1 MKFKK
6 TVFLL
11 AGIGLAAWL
20 CGGWTGGDPFEAVQA
35 QENPKAG
42 WVDRDAFEIRAG
54 RSGLVAHATIHNP
67 RDVTVNELFRVGVR
81 SMAGQTRLE
90 ASQRLSLKPGANA
103 VELPLGGMLRTGQQA
118 DSLVQY
124 TFGSGANQEQGGY
137 LFIDTIAQLETRLV
151 GFPEMLAGST
161 GSIQLVAL
169 NHATGAP
176 VAGADAEV
184 VLVRD
189 TVRHPLFQ
197 GKTNED
203 GSIDASFA
211 VSPSLAGEGKL
222 EIRVAAEGYGE
233 DLLEQPVSVKRKAKI
248 LLTTDKPQ
256 YQPGQFIEMRA
267 LSLNAG
273 DLKPV
278 SGQPLT
284 FEVMDG
290 KGNKVFKETADTGA
304 FGVAS
309 ARFALATEVN
319 LGSYI
324 VRAILGDDQS
334 EKQVAVDRYVLPK
347 FAIEVTTDR
356 NFYKPGDTL
365 KGDIQSDYFFG
376 KPVAGGAVKVTAST
390 FAVNFETFSELEGR
404 LDDNGHWSFTLPLP
418 AHFVG
423 TEFEQGQA
431 SVRLELEVTDTADH
445 AELKT
450 VMKSVAASDMQVHI
464 IAEGGNLAP
473 GVENQVY
480 VLVAQPDGSPI
491 EGAVVTA
498 GTGQSGTKLRVATDA
513 LGVGT
518 LRFTPG
524 AGDTELTVDVQ
535 DKSGRSH
542 SHTATLSA
550 EPGADALLVRT
561 DKTLYRA
568 GDTLHAE
575 VVSTKQ
581 RGNVYFDLVREG
593 QTVMTR
599 SGTIE
604 NGRASLDF
612 DLDPGLM
619 GSVVLH
625 AYMFSPTTDLIRD
638 TRLLYINPADGLQLA
653 VSMDHDTYRPGEEA
667 MLNFSVTDR
676 QGRPTAAA
684 LGIAIVDES
693 VFALQ
698 ELHPGLEKVFFTLEQ
713 EIMKPR
719 YEIHGYHL
727 DTIIKDPILPVP
739 LPEPM
744 AWDDQQQE
752 AAKVL
757 LASADAPPAPPIQ
770 QNSFTAKR
778 GATETALA
786 ERFAADYERVQK
798 AIQRYVEKHNWKF
811 PNDMEDTLLRQK
823 YLSARELQDPW
834 GNRYVF
840 DFSQLEPTG
849 GWFGM
854 RSAGP
859 DGLAETGDDI
869 TPETPWIQ
877 NRMAGLGGGFGGGGR
892 GGFGGG
898 GFAGRLRRGVA
909 MFKGEAVM
917 EEMVMPDAAPMPLS
931 SVAGDMAA
939 AIGEDKSA
947 EMEGAAAPPRIR
959 EYFPET
965 LLFEP
970 ALITDGQG
978 RATLAVGL
986 ADSITTWRMTT
997 MASSAAG
1004 ALGST
1009 ETPMRVFQEFFV
1021 DLDLPVFLTQNDR
1034 VSIPVV
1040 LYNYLDHAQDVRLM
1054 FETGDWFTLDGDP
1067 EVTVNMAAGEV
1078 RSMYFPIQVTA
1089 LGHHKL
1095 TVFAYGETMQDAIRR
1110 EVEVAPDGEKVETS
1124 ISDRL
1129 SATVEHTITIPNG
1142 SVEGAQKILVRV
1154 YPGVFSQIVDGLDSM
1169 LQMPSGCFEQ
1179 TSSTTYPNILI
1190 VQYMKET
1197 EQINPELQ
1205 LKAEGFINAGY
1216 QRLLTYEVQGGGF
1229 SWFGDPPANKVLTA
1243 WGLKEFYDMA
1253 QIHEV
1258 DPNVMTRTRAWL
1270 LNQQESD
1277 GSWKPDANYL
1287 HAESW
1292 GNIQSGDLLV
1302 TAYIADALLT
1312 SPERDGGIDKA
1323 IQYLKGHW
1331 QKAEDAYTLALVAN
1345 ALVSWDK
1352 NDGTATAVLEKLHG
1366 MRVTEGD
1373 TTHWKGSATVTFTE
1387 GDAADVE
1394 ATALALTAFMK
1405 AGKYADTT
1413 TEGLTWIIQKK
1424 QASGHW
1430 GSTQSTI
1437 LALKVLTLSLQ
1448 HQSKD
1453 VNASIRVIVND
1464 AVVSEFKVT
1473 EENADVMRLVDAGA
1487 ETRTGAN
1494 KVRIEFSGEGSL
1506 LYQVVG
1512 RHYAPWTRR
1521 WPKHEPFS
1529 ITVEYDKTELAVN
1542 DVVTAKVTVK
1552 NNLPGQTEM
1561 TIVDLGVPPGFQVE
1575 RADLDEL
1582 VERKLITRYDV
1593 AGRQLIL
1600 YFDHIAGNATL
1611 TFEYGLRAKFPL
1623 KAQTPASR
1631 VYAYY
1636 NAELEATAAPV
1647 TLEVK

>member
-1 MKFKK
+1 MNLQK
-6 TVFLL
+6 TAVLL
-11 AGIGLAAWL
+11 AVVGLSLALGVHWL
-20 CGGWTGGDPFEAVQA
+20 QSSAFTPAMA
-35 QENPKAG
+35 QEGPKPG
-42 WVDRDAFEIRAG
+42 RVDRERFEIRPENG
-54 RSGLVAHATIHNP
+54 HLVAHLTIRNP
-67 RDVTVNELFRVGVR
+67 RELVANELLRVTIQ
-81 SMAGQTRLE
+81 SMEGQMRLDAAE
-90 ASQRLSLKPGANA
+90 RVTLQPGENQVALSLGGA
-103 VELPLGGMLRTGQQA
+103 LRGEQYA

-124 TFGSGANQEQGGY
+124 ALGSGADREQGGF
-137 LFIDTIAQLETRLV
+137 LFIDTIPQLETRLV

-161 GSIQLVAL
+161 ASLQVVAL

-176 VAGADAEV
+176 VPGAEAEV
-184 VLVRD
+184 TLVHDATRD
-189 TVRHPLFQ
+189 ILYT
-197 GKTNED
+197 GKT
-203 GSIDASFA
+203 DANGA
-211 VSPSLAGEGKL
+211 VVTTFQVQPKFAGECRV
-222 EIRVAAEGYGE
+222 EIRMIADGYGE
-233 DLLEQPVSVKRKAKI
+233 DLIEQPVTVKRKSKI
-248 LLTTDKPQ
+248 MLTTDKPQ

-290 KGNKVFKETADTGA
+290 KGNKVFKDSPETDAY
-304 FGVAS
+304 GVAS
-309 ARFALATEVN
+309 ARFQLATEVN

-324 VRAILGDDQS
+324 VRAILGEDQS
-334 EKQVAVDRYVLPK
+334 EKQVQVERYVLPK
-347 FAIEVTTDR
+347 FEIDVTTDR

-365 KGDIQSDYFFG
+365 KGEIQSDYFFG
-376 KPVAGGAVKVTAST
+376 KPVAGGTVKVTAST
-390 FAVNFETFSELEGR
+390 FVVNFDTFSELEGT
-404 LDDNGHWSFTLPLP
+404 LDENGHWSFSLPLP

-423 TEFEQGQA
+423 TELEQGQA
-431 SVRLELEVTDTADH
+431 SVRLEVEVTDTADH
-445 AELKT
+445 AELKS
-450 VMKSVAASDMQVHI
+450 VMKTVAGSDMQVHV
-464 IAEGGNLAP
+464 IAEGGKLAP

-498 GTGQSGTKLRVATDA
+498 ESSQFDAKIRVATDA
-513 LGVGT
+513 IGVGT
-518 LRFTPG
+518 VRFTPK
-524 AGDTELTVDVQ
+524 AGETQLTVNVE

-542 SHTATLSA
+542 SHTATLSS
-550 EPGADALLVRT
+550 EPGGTALIVRT
-561 DKTLYRA
+561 DKSLYQA
-568 GDTLHAE
+568 GETLHAE
-575 VVSTKQ
+575 VVTTKQ

-593 QTVMTR
+593 QTVMTHA
-599 SGTIE
+599 GTIQD
-604 NGRASLDF
+604 GKAALDI
-612 DLDPGLM
+612 DLDPALM

-638 TRLLYINPADGLQLA
+638 TRLLYVNPASQLQLA
-653 VSMDHDTYRPGEEA
+653 IDMDRETYRPGEEA
-667 MLNFSVTDR
+667 TLNFAVTD
-676 QGRPTAAA
+676 QAGRPTAAA

-698 ELHPGLEKVFFTLEQ
+698 ELHPGLEKIFFTLER

-719 YEIHGYHL
+719 YEIHGYHIDDL
-727 DTIIKDPILPVP
+727 IKDPPQPMPLPR
-739 LPEPM
+739 PEPM
-744 AWDDQQQE
+744 VWDDQQQE
-752 AAKVL
+752 AARVL
-757 LASADAPPAPPIQ
+757 LASAEAPPAPSIH
-770 QNSFTAKR
+770 QNSFSGKR
-778 GATETALA
+778 VAAQDALA
-786 ERFAADYERVQK
+786 ERFANDFERIGK
-798 AIQRYVEKHNWKF
+798 AIQRYLEKHNWDV
-811 PNDMEDTLLRQK
+811 PNDLEAVLLRQK
-823 YLSARELQDPW
+823 YLSARDLEDPW
-834 GNRYVF
+834 GNRYTLNF
-840 DFSQLEPTG
+840 DQIKNT
-849 GWFGM
+849 GWFDMKSNG
-854 RSAGP
+854 A
-859 DGLAETGDDI
+859 DGLADTMDDI
-869 TPETPWIQ
+869 TQETPWLQAALGRADVNMGIP
-877 NRMAGLGGGFGGGGR
+877 NRARRAGVFR
-892 GGFGGG
+892 GQ
-898 GFAGRLRRGVA
+898 AL
-909 MFKGEAVM
+909 FKAEVM
-917 EEMVMPDAAPMPLS
+917 EEAVQFAPMP
-931 SVAGDMAA
+931 AAAPEMAADMASVGGA
-939 AIGEDKSA
+939 VAEDKDTG
-947 EMEGAAAPPRIR
+947 GATPPRIR

-978 RATLAVGL
+978 RATMAVGL

-997 MASSAAG
+997 MASSATG
-1004 ALGST
+1004 GLGST
-1009 ETPMRVFQEFFV
+1009 ETPLRVFQEFFV

-1040 LYNYLDHAQDVRLM
+1040 LYNYLDHAQDVRLV
-1054 FETGDWFTLDGDP
+1054 FEVADWFTLDGDA

-1078 RSMYFPIQVTA
+1078 RSMYFPIEVKT

-1110 EVEVAPDGEKVETS
+1110 EVEVAPDGEKVEES

-1129 SATVEHTITIPNG
+1129 SQTVDHTITIPNG
-1142 SVEGAQKILVRV
+1142 SIEGAEKILVRV

-1190 VQYMKET
+1190 VQYMKQT

-1216 QRLLTYEVQGGGF
+1216 QRLLTYEVPGGGF

-1253 QIHEV
+1253 KVHEV

-1270 LNQQESD
+1270 LSQQERD

-1292 GNIQSGDLLV
+1292 GNIQSSDVLV

-1312 SPERDGGIDKA
+1312 STERDAGIGKA
-1323 IQYLKGHW
+1323 IDFLKQRW

-1345 ALVSWDK
+1345 ALVAWDK
-1352 NDGTATAVLEKLHG
+1352 NDAAASAVLEKLHG

-1373 TTHWKGSATVTFTE
+1373 TTHWKGDATVTFTH

-1394 ATALALTAFMK
+1394 ATALAAMAFMK
-1405 AGKYADTT
+1405 AGKHADTV
-1413 TEGLTWIIQKK
+1413 TEALTWIIQKK

-1437 LALKVLTLSLQ
+1437 LALKALILSLE
-1448 HQSKD
+1448 HQTKD
-1453 VNASIRVIVND
+1453 VDAKIRVIVND
-1464 AVVSEFKVT
+1464 AVVSEFAVT

-1487 ETRTGAN
+1487 ETRQGVN
-1494 KVRIEFSGEGSL
+1494 KVRIEFSGEGSM

-1512 RHYAPWTRR
+1512 RHYEPWSTRQ
-1521 WPKHEPFS
+1521 PQADPFS
-1529 ITVEYDKTELAVN
+1529 ITVDYDKTQLAVN

-1552 NNLPGQTEM
+1552 NNMPGQTEM

-1575 RADLDEL
+1575 RADLDKL
-1582 VERKLITRYDV
+1582 VATTAITRYDV
-1593 AGRQLIL
+1593 AGRQVIL
-1600 YFDHIAGNATL
+1600 YFEEIAANATL

-1631 VYAYY
+1631 IYAYY
-1636 NAELEATAAPV
+1636 NTELESTSTPV
-1647 TLEVK
+1647 TLEVR